1 MWGHRDG
8 STGGGALS
16 TVKIEHEQIRNKM
29 FLEATYLSL
38 VLTGSSPGHQLL
50 SLPWTRQITNR
61 QPEKHGS
68 SLLAGLS
75 DSRSG
80 PFKPFFPHSQG
91 LFYNWETGGTSS
103 YRTTSRD

>member
-16 TVKIEHEQIRNKM
+16 TVKNEHEQIRNKM

-50 SLPWTRQITNR
+50 SLPWTRQITDN
-61 QPEKHGS
+61 QKNMGAAS
-68 SLLAGLS
+68 
-75 DSRSG
+75 
-80 PFKPFFPHSQG
+80 
-91 LFYNWETGGTSS
+91 
-103 YRTTSRD
+103 